1 MHTSLLHHLV
11 KTINTKMKIIRE
23 QVQLIQFL
31 LKIIFRFNL
40 LEHLQSKEPSLEQPT
55 DLIFQKFQVDELPI
69 IEETE
74 KLDFSILLAEYKAK
88 HGKDLKPVQRR
99 NGKQVPSHI
108 RCPKCDAHM
117 SFFTTIM
124 GVRDSIL
131 VKSAKRI
138 FISKIDSLKS

>member
-31 LKIIFRFNL
+31 LKIIFRSNL
-40 LEHLQSKEPSLEQPT
+40 LDQIQSKSPSLKQPT
-55 DLIFQKFQVDELPI
+55 DLNFQKFRVDELPI

-74 KLDFSILLAEYKAK
+74 KLDFRILLAEYKAK
-88 HGKDLKPVQRR
+88 HSKDLNLFNVEMVNKFLPTSAVL
-99 NGKQVPSHI
+99 NVML
-108 RCPKCDAHM
+108 HM
-117 SFFTTIM
+117 RFFTTIM
-124 GVRDSIL
+124 GVRDSSL